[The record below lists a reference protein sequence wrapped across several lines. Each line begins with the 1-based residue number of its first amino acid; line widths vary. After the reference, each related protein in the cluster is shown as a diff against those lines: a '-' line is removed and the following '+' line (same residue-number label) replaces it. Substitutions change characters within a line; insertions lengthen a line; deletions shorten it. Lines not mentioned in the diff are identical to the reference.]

1 MQIQTVK
8 NIIWNKI
15 KKRRNIKIKNFVE
28 KDTVKYTNKEFR
40 LHLPSSTDGIRH
52 SLSVRGDDITLFIW
66 NFDTCDIYKPSW
78 ASVCVNRFTVEE
90 RRTFQNCKELLGMNE
105 KKIS

>member
-1 MQIQTVK
+1 M
-8 NIIWNKI
+8 
-15 KKRRNIKIKNFVE
+15 
-28 KDTVKYTNKEFR
+28 KYTDKEFR
-40 LHLPSSTDGIRH
+40 LHLHSSTDGIRH
-52 SLSVRGDDITLFIW
+52 SLSVRGDDITLFIC

-105 KKIS
+105 KKSPNLGIINVFRSKKFI